1 VEIVSPTSPD
11 AVEALSRLKALFQLD
26 KDAVRSLFS
35 EWFYTYHA
43 DVYVH
48 GVPFEVYLR
57 KTAAIVRE
65 LNGAQRVLDLGAGFG
80 VYACLLRILGVPE
93 VVAMDYHAQ
102 KACDAAKLVRHLRL
116 DGLYVLQGDALA
128 LPFRGRPFDA
138 ALTLASLSHI
148 REPKEALRM
157 LSGQLRPGGRV
168 YVFED
173 NNSSFPGYT
182 KEMSRVWEA
191 AESGQY
197 QEGLPSEKQH
207 SESYLTLRREMI
219 RTRFPDLSSEALDHC
234 ARETRGLYGRKL
246 IDTVEEYRNG
256 SAIHN
261 SRRHLVCHP
270 VSGEYEEYPL
280 NPGILKRMLRDA
292 GFNPHLRSPHEGP
305 FRGRCRTLKRIAA
318 GLLRICPGLL
328 PWASPTFAIVAT
340 LPGEAVRKGP

>member
-1 VEIVSPTSPD
+1 MVNVSPPSPAAAD
-11 AVEALSRLKALFQLD
+11 ALSRLRALFQLD
-26 KDAVRSLFS
+26 KDAVRTLFS
-35 EWFYTYHA
+35 EWFYSYHA
-43 DVYVH
+43 DLYVH
-48 GVPFEVYLR
+48 GVPFEVYVR

-80 VYACLLRILGVPE
+80 VYACLLRILGVPQ

-102 KACDAAKLVRHLRL
+102 KARDAAKLARHLRL
-116 DGLYVLQGDALA
+116 DGLHVLQGDALT

-138 ALTLASLSHI
+138 ALTLACLSHI
-148 REPKEALRM
+148 REPGEALRM
-157 LSGQLRPGGRV
+157 LPGLLRPGGRV

-173 NNSSFPGYT
+173 NNSSFPGYK

-207 SESYLTLRREMI
+207 SESYLALRRELI
-219 RTRFPDLSSEALDHC
+219 RSRFPDLTSEALDHC

-246 IDTVEEYRNG
+246 IDAVQEYRNG
-256 SAIHN
+256 SVIHN

-280 NPGILKRMLRDA
+280 NPGIVKRMLKDA
-292 GFNPHLRSPHEGP
+292 GFKPRLRSPHEGP
-305 FRGRCRTLKRIAA
+305 FRGRFRILKSIAA
-318 GLLRICPGLL
+318 GLLRFCPGLL
-328 PWASPTFAIVAT
+328 PWTSPTFAVVAR
-340 LPGEAVRKGP
+340 LPDAVVGEGR